1 MPKFIN
7 HDGIADGIF
16 NRTYSGGSGPHVPWK
31 ELLLNSSGVLTCLL
45 GRMEKDYVA
54 INPKAE
60 ATMGVQGSCFLPAL
74 MENIYQH
81 GNGNQ
86 HVVIQPP

>member
-31 ELLLNSSGVLTCLL
+31 DLLLNSSGVLTCLL

-54 INPKAE
+54 ITPK
-60 ATMGVQGSCFLPAL
+60 QRRPWGSKDLAS
-74 MENIYQH
+74 YQH
-81 GNGNQ
+81 
-86 HVVIQPP
+86 